1 MNHYTSDREWMQ
13 MEEESPFDGKRE
25 EDGNN
30 MKEAREA
37 EEVEA
42 FKETEEPEEDEEEG
56 ETEEVEEAE
65 ESEEPE
71 ESEESKESAVP
82 EKGPGEKVSNFDPKK
97 AEHEAAEARR
107 REKWE
112 AERQKKL
119 EAIKKQ
125 IERIENMTD
134 EEAMM
139 ASIQRIGKDTEKLT
153 RRNMKECVSEHIQT
167 KCLENPDFVRLAM
180 NPKKNMVNCFR
191 YINRKAKDF
200 MKQEMEDNDIRPES
214 GLYGSDVPDGL
225 CYQWA
230 EDYFRDLDAKEDEEK
245 EEKFIPRPYIGKSG
259 SKGKPTKAADKKA
272 NSKQQ
277 GKKDAKSNVPDGGQ
291 LSLFTM
297 DYGISE
303 EKAG

>member
-1 MNHYTSDREWMQ
+1 MNHYTTDEEWTQ
-13 MEEESPFDGKRE
+13 LEEGSPFEGK
-25 EDGNN
+25 
-30 MKEAREA
+30 
-37 EEVEA
+37 
-42 FKETEEPEEDEEEG
+42 G
-56 ETEEVEEAE
+56 EEEVEETVI
-65 ESEEPE
+65 PE
-71 ESEESKESAVP
+71 ED
-82 EKGPGEKVSNFDPKK
+82 PGEKVSDFDPKK

-125 IERIENMTD
+125 IERIKNMTD

-167 KCLENPDFVRLAM
+167 KCLENPDFARLAM

-191 YINRKAKDF
+191 YINRNAKEF
-200 MKQEMEDNDIRPES
+200 LKQEMEDNDIKPEN
-214 GLYGSDVPDGL
+214 GLYGGDVPDGL

-230 EDYFRDLDAKEDEEK
+230 EDYFRDLNAREDEEK
-245 EEKFIPRPYIGKSG
+245 EEKFVPRPYIDKSG
-259 SKGKPTKAADKKA
+259 SKGKPPKAADKKGK
-272 NSKQQ
+272 SKQQ
-277 GKKDAKSNVPDGGQ
+277 GEKDAKSNAPDGGQ

-297 DYGISE
+297 EHGISE